1 MRLPRIDEFAP
12 RKQDFSWMKYEPNT
26 GLKNHQNSL
35 LIHGSCFNEYLST
48 STLLTLLLH
57 DHWMIIFQ
65 SRYCRRWRIEACP
78 HQCYPDASPGSNWW
92 ITAVNSFPWH
102 RRNWRN
108 PRCWKRTICWVLG
121 KRNCHSN
128 AALRYVKSWLLRLAW
143 QLQSCQFAPHLVFGL
158 WCQLNSNSPVPKGMQ
173 KPQTARNA
181 RIWLYI

>member
-102 RRNWRN
+102 RR
-108 PRCWKRTICWVLG
+108 KLKEST
-121 KRNCHSN
+121 
-128 AALRYVKSWLLRLAW
+128 LLKKDHLLSAW
-143 QLQSCQFAPHLVFGL
+143 QEKLPLQCCVEICEKLAFKTSLTAAIVPVRTAFGIRTLVSVE
-158 WCQLNSNSPVPKGMQ
+158 QQ
-173 KPQTARNA
+173 
-181 RIWLYI
+181 

>member
-1 MRLPRIDEFAP
+1 
-12 RKQDFSWMKYEPNT
+12 MKYEPNT